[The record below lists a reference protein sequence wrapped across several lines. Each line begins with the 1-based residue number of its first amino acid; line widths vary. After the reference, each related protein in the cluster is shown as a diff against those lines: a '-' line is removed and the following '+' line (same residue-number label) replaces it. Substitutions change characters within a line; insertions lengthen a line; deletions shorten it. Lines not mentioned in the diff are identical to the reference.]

1 MRRANFFVAATA
13 ALAIAF
19 ASAPPPAFAQA
30 GDSGLVGLRKAIRA
44 TVPDSERPPISSRR
58 AFLSS
63 FLVPGYGQSRL
74 DRPRAAMLFS
84 VIEVLSIGMAMK
96 AEQDLHEAKGAPKDS
111 VVNFYT
117 LSGATQ
123 VPGGTYFKSRFNAD
137 RVNARRVHY
146 EDWIAALVFN
156 HLLAGAD
163 AYVAANL
170 WDFRAN
176 VGATAS
182 TSSVRLTAT
191 LAW

>member
-1 MRRANFFVAATA
+1 MRRARFFVAGAVVA
-13 ALAIAF
+13 VAIV
-19 ASAPPPAFAQA
+19 SAPVSAQV
-30 GDSGLVGLRKAIRA
+30 GDSGLVGLRQAIRSA
-44 TVPDSERPPISSRR
+44 VPDSGGPPISARR

-63 FLVPGYGQSRL
+63 FLLPGYGQTRL

-84 VIEVLSIGMAMK
+84 VVEVLSIGMAMK

-111 VVNFYT
+111 VVSSYT
-117 LSGATQ
+117 LDGSGKQIPFDA
-123 VPGGTYFKSRFNAD
+123 YIKSRFNLD
-137 RVNARRVHY
+137 RVSARRVHY

-156 HLLAGAD
+156 HLIAGAD

-182 TSSVRLTAT
+182 TSSVRVTANF
-191 LAW
+191 AW

>member
-1 MRRANFFVAATA
+1 MRRAAFFVAGAAA
-13 ALAIAF
+13 ALAIGFAPAP
-19 ASAPPPAFAQA
+19 ASAQV

-44 TVPDSERPPISSRR
+44 VVPDSERPPISARR

-63 FLVPGYGQSRL
+63 FVLPGYGQSRL
-74 DRPRAAMLFS
+74 GRPRAAMLFS
-84 VIEVLSIGMAMK
+84 VIEVLSLGMTMK

-117 LSGATQ
+117 LQGSTQ
-123 VPGGTYFKSRFNAD
+123 VPGGSYIKSRFNSD
-137 RVNARRVHY
+137 RVNARRLHY

-182 TSSVRLTAT
+182 TSSVRVTAS